1 MLRLRP
7 SPSTPKP
14 RATGARATEQ
24 TAKGGAAAPPF
35 FAAVAALRWATWFAV
50 FGAIVAVA
58 NLRLGNHITVGF
70 WVASWALPGLLL
82 DLSRLVNG
90 GKAWERKEGW
100 ITWRTVV
107 AVVIVVAIASPLES
121 VLDRLGGYHP
131 ASQLVNTDWSQL
143 ADAVSVSIAFPVAR
157 QFLQWTKPKAVR
169 PRVAPGE

>member
-1 MLRLRP
+1 MRQRRP

-14 RATGARATEQ
+14 RPTGARATEQ
-24 TAKGGAAAPPF
+24 TEKGGAGAPPF
-35 FAAVAALRWATWFAV
+35 FAAIAVLHLAPWFAI

-58 NLRLGNHITVGF
+58 NLRLGNHITVSF

-90 GKAWERKEGW
+90 GKAWERREGW

-107 AVVIVVAIASPLES
+107 AVVIVVGIAAPLES

-143 ADAVSVSIAFPVAR
+143 SDAVAVSVAFPVAR
-157 QFLQWTKPKAVR
+157 QFLQWTKPGALR
-169 PRVAPGE
+169 SDSS